1 MVTIDKALFKM
12 VQKHHKPLGYVAAV
26 DAGLV
31 GWSKFNYKIEPG
43 KFDKQK
49 AKEIAYGRAV
59 KAFRLHNRLLRRL
72 TTNPLQEVPPS
83 MRKDFVEMDARSRRY
98 FKPKSRIKKLYR
110 KVTKRITEVES
121 KITKTIT
128 A

>member
-26 DAGLV
+26 DAGLI
-31 GWSKFNYKIEPG
+31 GWSKFNYKAEPG

-59 KAFRLHNRLLRRL
+59 KAFRTHNRLLKRIL
-72 TTNPLQEVPPS
+72 SNHLQEVPNS
-83 MRKDFVEMDARSRRY
+83 MRKDFIEMDERSRRY
-98 FKPKSRIKKLYR
+98 FKPKSRIKKLYK
-110 KVTKRITEVES
+110 KVTKRVAEV
-121 KITKTIT
+121 TTRN
-128 A
+128 